1 MEKVAEN
8 PSVHE
13 GHSGGAADPGGW
25 VMSDG
30 GRYAGIT
37 LRSVQDNL
45 AHDIRQALTA
55 PVKSLPCKYFYDEQG
70 MALFEQI
77 CRLPEYYL
85 TRVETAILK
94 NRADQIIERCPSDLS
109 LVELGSGSSTKS
121 RFLIESCLARQQEL
135 TYYAIDI
142 SPGGLENGLRHL
154 VQEYPQLRAVG
165 LVGEFA
171 DGLSYLS
178 TQAGETRLVAF
189 LGSTVGNFTEDEI
202 ARFFTMLREEL
213 RPEDRFLLGVD
224 LLKAPAVLE
233 AAYDDSQGITARFNL
248 NILAR
253 LNRELSADFDLAAF
267 RHRAVF
273 NPERSRIEMHL
284 VSMRDQ
290 RVRIGDLELD
300 IDFRQGESI
309 HTENCYKYSPSRM
322 ESLLADHGFQVLCR
336 FTDPHEQFCIFFAS

>member
-1 MEKVAEN
+1 
-8 PSVHE
+8 
-13 GHSGGAADPGGW
+13 
-25 VMSDG
+25 MSDG
-30 GRYAGIT
+30 GQYTSIT

-45 AHDIRQALTA
+45 ARDVRQALTA

-94 NRADQIIERCPSDLS
+94 NRADQIIERCPSDLN

-121 RFLIESCLARQQEL
+121 RYLIESCLARQKAL

-142 SPGGLENGLRHL
+142 SPNGLENGTRQL
-154 VQEYPQLRAVG
+154 VQEYPQLGVVG

-178 TQAGETRLVAF
+178 THDGGPRLVAF
-189 LGSTVGNFTEDEI
+189 LGSTIGNFTEEEI
-202 ARFFTMLREEL
+202 ARFFTMLRRAL
-213 RPEDRFLLGVD
+213 RPQDRFLLGVD

-233 AAYDDSQGITARFNL
+233 AAYDDSQGITAQFNL

-253 LNRELSADFDLAAF
+253 LNRELGADFDLRVF
-267 RHRAVF
+267 RHQAVF
-273 NPERSRIEMHL
+273 NRERSRIEMHL
-284 VSMRDQ
+284 VSLRDQ
-290 RVRIGDLELD
+290 RVRIGDLGLE
-300 IDFRQGESI
+300 IDFGQGETI
-309 HTENCYKYSPSRM
+309 HTENCYKYSPARM
-322 ESLLADHGFQVLCR
+322 ESLLAEHGFRAIGR
-336 FTDPHEQFCIFFAS
+336 FTDPHDQFCLFLAS

>member
-1 MEKVAEN
+1 M
-8 PSVHE
+8 
-13 GHSGGAADPGGW
+13 SGLSNED
-25 VMSDG
+25 
-30 GRYAGIT
+30 RYASIT
-37 LRSVQDNL
+37 LRSVQENL
-45 AHDIRQALTA
+45 GFDVQQTLTA
-55 PVKSLPCKYFYDEQG
+55 PIKSLPCKYFYDQRG

-77 CRLPEYYL
+77 CSLPEYYL

-94 NRADQIIERCPSDLS
+94 NRAAQIIERCPSDLS

-142 SPGGLENGLRHL
+142 SPGGLENGLRQV
-154 VQEYPQLRAVG
+154 VQEYPQLRVVA

-178 TQAGETRLVAF
+178 TQAGEPRLVAF

-213 RPEDRFLLGVD
+213 RPEDRLLLGVD

-233 AAYDDSQGITARFNL
+233 AAYDDSQGITAQFNL

-253 LNRELSADFDLAAF
+253 INRELSADFDLAAF
-267 RHRAVF
+267 RHRAVL
-273 NPERSRIEMHL
+273 NRDRSRIEMHL
-284 VSMRDQ
+284 VSVRDQ
-290 RVRIGDLELD
+290 RVKIGDLGLD
-300 IDFRQGESI
+300 IDFRRGESI
-309 HTENCYKYSPSRM
+309 HTENCYKYSPSGM
-322 ESLLADHGFQVLCR
+322 EALLADHGFHVLCR

>member
-1 MEKVAEN
+1 M
-8 PSVHE
+8 
-13 GHSGGAADPGGW
+13 SGLSNED
-25 VMSDG
+25 
-30 GRYAGIT
+30 RYASIT
-37 LRSVQDNL
+37 LRSVQENL
-45 AHDIRQALTA
+45 GFDVQQTLTA
-55 PVKSLPCKYFYDEQG
+55 PIKSLPCKYFYDQRG

-77 CRLPEYYL
+77 CSLPEYYL

-94 NRADQIIERCPSDLS
+94 NRAAQIIERCPSDLS

-142 SPGGLENGLRHL
+142 SPGGLENGLRQV
-154 VQEYPQLRAVG
+154 VQEYPQLRVVA

-178 TQAGETRLVAF
+178 TQAGEPRLVAF

-213 RPEDRFLLGVD
+213 RPEDRLLLGVD

-233 AAYDDSQGITARFNL
+233 AAYDDSQGITAQFNL

-253 LNRELSADFDLAAF
+253 INRELSADFDLAAF
-267 RHRAVF
+267 RHRAVL
-273 NPERSRIEMHL
+273 NRDRSRIEMHL
-284 VSMRDQ
+284 VSVRDQ
-290 RVRIGDLELD
+290 RVKIGDLGLD
-300 IDFRQGESI
+300 IDFRRGESI

-322 ESLLADHGFQVLCR
+322 ESLLADHGFHVLCR
-336 FTDPHEQFCIFFAS
+336 FTDPHEQFCIFFTS

>member
-1 MEKVAEN
+1 M
-8 PSVHE
+8 
-13 GHSGGAADPGGW
+13 SGLSNED
-25 VMSDG
+25 
-30 GRYAGIT
+30 RYASIT
-37 LRSVQDNL
+37 LRSVQENL
-45 AHDIRQALTA
+45 GFDVQQTLTA
-55 PVKSLPCKYFYDEQG
+55 PIKSLPCKYFYDQRG

-77 CRLPEYYL
+77 CSLPEYYL

-94 NRADQIIERCPSDLS
+94 NRADQIIERCPADLS

-121 RFLIESCLARQQEL
+121 RFLIESCLARQKEL

-142 SPGGLENGLRHL
+142 SPGGLENGLRQL
-154 VQEYPQLRAVG
+154 LEEYPQLRAVG

-178 TQAGETRLVAF
+178 TQAGEPRLVAF

-213 RPEDRFLLGVD
+213 RPEDRLLLGVD

-233 AAYDDSQGITARFNL
+233 AAYDDSQGVTAQFNL

-253 LNRELSADFDLAAF
+253 LNRELSAEFDLAAF

-284 VSMRDQ
+284 VSVRDQ
-290 RVRIGDLELD
+290 RVRIGDLGLD

-309 HTENCYKYSPSRM
+309 HTENCYKYSQVRM
-322 ESLLADHGFQVLCR
+322 ESLLADHGFHVLCR
-336 FTDPHEQFCIFFAS
+336 FTDPHEQFCIFFTS

>member
-1 MEKVAEN
+1 M
-8 PSVHE
+8 
-13 GHSGGAADPGGW
+13 SGLSNED
-25 VMSDG
+25 
-30 GRYAGIT
+30 RYASIT
-37 LRSVQDNL
+37 LRSVQENL
-45 AHDIRQALTA
+45 GFDVQQTLTA
-55 PVKSLPCKYFYDEQG
+55 PIKSLPCKYFYDQRG

-77 CRLPEYYL
+77 CSLPEYYL

-94 NRADQIIERCPSDLS
+94 NRAAQIIERCPSDLS

-142 SPGGLENGLRHL
+142 SPGGLENGLRQV
-154 VQEYPQLRAVG
+154 VQEYPQLRVVA

-178 TQAGETRLVAF
+178 TQAGEPRLVAF

-202 ARFFTMLREEL
+202 ARFFTMLRGEL
-213 RPEDRFLLGVD
+213 RPEDRLLLGVD

-233 AAYDDSQGITARFNL
+233 AAYDDSQGITAQFNL

-253 LNRELSADFDLAAF
+253 INRELSADFDLAAF
-267 RHRAVF
+267 RHRAVL
-273 NPERSRIEMHL
+273 NRDRSRIEMHL
-284 VSMRDQ
+284 VSVRDQ
-290 RVRIGDLELD
+290 RVKIGDLGLD
-300 IDFRQGESI
+300 IDFRRGESI

-322 ESLLADHGFQVLCR
+322 ESLLADHGFHVLCR
-336 FTDPHEQFCIFFAS
+336 FTDPHEQFCIFFTS

>member
-1 MEKVAEN
+1 MNEN
-8 PSVHE
+8 
-13 GHSGGAADPGGW
+13 A
-25 VMSDG
+25 
-30 GRYAGIT
+30 RYVSIT
-37 LRSVQDNL
+37 LRSAQENLGFDVQ
-45 AHDIRQALTA
+45 QTLTA
-55 PVKSLPCKYFYDEQG
+55 PIKSLPCKYFYDQQG

-77 CRLPEYYL
+77 CSLPEYYL

-94 NRADQIIERCPSDLS
+94 NRAAQIIERCPSDLS

-142 SPGGLENGLRHL
+142 SPGGLANGLRQL
-154 VQEYPQLRAVG
+154 LEEYPQLRAVG

-178 TQAGETRLVAF
+178 TQAGEPRLVAF

-233 AAYDDSQGITARFNL
+233 AAYDDSQGITAQFNL

-253 LNRELSADFDLAAF
+253 LNRELSAEFDLAAF

-273 NPERSRIEMHL
+273 NPERGRIEMHL

-309 HTENCYKYSPSRM
+309 HTENCYKYSPARM
-322 ESLLADHGFQVLCR
+322 ESLLADHGFHVLCR
-336 FTDPHEQFCIFFAS
+336 FTDPHDQFCIFLAS

>member
-1 MEKVAEN
+1 M
-8 PSVHE
+8 
-13 GHSGGAADPGGW
+13 SGLSNED
-25 VMSDG
+25 
-30 GRYAGIT
+30 RYASIT
-37 LRSVQDNL
+37 LRGVQENL
-45 AHDIRQALTA
+45 GFDVQQTLTA
-55 PVKSLPCKYFYDEQG
+55 PIKSLPCKYFYDQQG

-77 CRLPEYYL
+77 CSLPEYYL

-94 NRADQIIERCPSDLS
+94 NRAAQIIERCPSDLS

-121 RFLIESCLARQQEL
+121 RFLIESCLARQQKL

-154 VQEYPQLRAVG
+154 LQEYPQLRAVG

-178 TQAGETRLVAF
+178 TQAGEPRLVAF

-233 AAYDDSQGITARFNL
+233 AAYDDSQGITAQFNL

-267 RHRAVF
+267 RHRAVL
-273 NPERSRIEMHL
+273 NRDRSRIEMNL
-284 VSMRDQ
+284 VSVRNQ
-290 RVRIGDLELD
+290 RVRIADLNLN
-300 IDFRQGESI
+300 IDFRQGETI
-309 HTENCYKYSPSRM
+309 HTENCYKYSQSGM
-322 ESLLADHGFQVLCR
+322 DSLLTRHGFQILGH
-336 FTDPHEQFCIFFAS
+336 FTDPHEQFCIFLAS